1 MEHHTGKAGRTETH
15 VHRHESAHDGH
26 PHEHHAGPAGQ
37 RMDHGGHDKHAGHSP
52 QMFRDRFFVSLLLT
66 LPILYG
72 AQLFEQWLGYRAVQ
86 FAGAEW
92 ITPVLAVVIF
102 FSGGWPFVEGARREL
117 AARLPGMMTL
127 VALAISVAFAYSLSV
142 SLGLQGMPFY
152 WELATLV
159 DVMLLG
165 HWMEML
171 SIQSASRALE
181 HLASLVPPIAHRV
194 TDRGTEDV
202 PVSELREGDV
212 VLVRPGEQVPVD
224 GVVGDGT
231 SSVNEAFLTGESRP
245 VAKERDDEVI
255 AGSVNGEGALRV
267 QVTRIGDRTTLSQ
280 MMRLV
285 HEAQASRSRFQAL
298 AGRAADWLTPA
309 PVWGGAGTA
318 AGWGA
323 GGGGVGFVRERAG
336 TGPGIG

>member
-52 QMFRDRFFVSLLLT
+52 QMFRNRFFVSLLLT
-66 LPILYG
+66 LPILYD
-72 AQLFEQWLGYRAVQ
+72 AQLFQQWLGYRAVQ
-86 FAGAEW
+86 FAGSEW

-102 FSGGWPFVEGARREL
+102 FYGGWPFVEGARGEL
-117 AARLPGMMTL
+117 AARQPGMMTL
-127 VALAISVAFAYSLSV
+127 VTLAISVAFTYSIAV
-142 SLGLQGMPFY
+142 SLGLAGMPFY

-171 SIQSASRALE
+171 SVQGASRALE
-181 HLASLVPPIAHRV
+181 HLALLVPPIAHPV

-202 PVSELREGDV
+202 SISELREGDV

-224 GVVGDGT
+224 GVVEDGT

-245 VAKERDDEVI
+245 VTKERGNEVV

-267 QVTRIGDRTTLSQ
+267 RVTRTRERTTLSQ
-280 MMRLV
+280 MMRL
-285 HEAQASRSRFQAL
+285 
-298 AGRAADWLTPA
+298 GREGAAARP
-309 PVWGGAGTA
+309 P
-318 AGWGA
+318 
-323 GGGGVGFVRERAG
+323 
-336 TGPGIG
+336 I

>member
-1 MEHHTGKAGRTETH
+1 MEHHHEKTDRMETH
-15 VHRHESAHDGH
+15 VHRRESPHGEH
-26 PHEHHAGPAGQ
+26 PHDHHARPSGQ
-37 RMDHGGHDKHAGHSP
+37 QMDHGGHEKHAGHSP
-52 QMFRDRFFVSLLLT
+52 EIVRNRFFVSLVLT
-66 LPILYG
+66 VPILYYEH
-72 AQLFEQWLGYRAVQ
+72 LFQQWFGYRAMQ
-86 FAGAEW
+86 FPGSEW

-102 FSGGWPFVEGARREL
+102 FYGGWPFVEGARREL
-117 AARLPGMMTL
+117 AARQRGMMTL
-127 VALAISVAFAYSLSV
+127 VALAISVAFTYSIAV
-142 SLGLQGMPFY
+142 SLGLAGMPFY

-171 SIQSASRALE
+171 SVQGASRALE
-181 HLASLVPPIAHRV
+181 HLALLVPPIAHRV

-267 QVTRIGDRTTLSQ
+267 QVTPTRHPTTPRQ
-280 MMRLV
+280 IMRLV
-285 HEAQASRSRFQAL
+285 HEAQASR
-298 AGRAADWLTPA
+298 GR
-309 PVWGGAGTA
+309 V
-318 AGWGA
+318 
-323 GGGGVGFVRERAG
+323 
-336 TGPGIG
+336 